1 MDISNNKSKRVQ
13 TAMKLFDRGFKCSQA
28 VLVAFEDLHHMD
40 YEVALKLSS
49 SFGAGM
55 GKLGEVCGAVTG
67 MFMVAG
73 LLYGFSYPLN
83 QDEINNHFERI
94 QELTNEFKSITG
106 SILCVKYPSP
116 NNCKD
121 DSPCMEIK
129 KNQDCCQQISST
141 ELVGI
146 ATYIMENYINEN
158 PLNIN

>member
-1 MDISNNKSKRVQ
+1 MDLNINKSERVK
-13 TAMKLFDRGFKCSQA
+13 TAMKLFDKGFKCSQA
-28 VLVAFEDLHHMD
+28 VLVAFEDLHHVD
-40 YEVALKLSS
+40 YEVALRLSS

-83 QDEINNHFERI
+83 QEEIDNHFKRI
-94 QELTNEFKSITG
+94 RELTHQFKSITG

-121 DSPCMEIK
+121 NTPCMEIN
-129 KNQDCCQQISST
+129 KNKDCCQKISST

-146 ATYIMENYINEN
+146 ATSIMENYINEN
-158 PLNIN
+158 PPQVN